1 MEPNGLYWILLKN
14 MSPVDPQQPT
24 PPGNPEGIP
33 RPPQQQEVVKFAKG
47 PAPETVLPTL
57 FGAGYGTYRVRPENF
72 VLSVITHTCL
82 LALILLAVHVT
93 VQEKIVP
100 QSLTHSVELSDY
112 VMKVGKGGPSGG
124 GGGDAS
130 KLKASAGTP
139 PKASTK
145 QFTPPVVLQQQQSK
159 LMVEPTVVADL
170 KIPQSNQIGDPL
182 SKLMTL
188 SNGTGVG
195 GGIGTGD
202 GGGVGSGHG
211 GPGVGPGIF
220 HLGESGVL
228 APKPIYQPEPEFSE
242 EARKAKY
249 QGVVGLNVIVG
260 PDGRIHDPH
269 VVHSLGMG
277 LDEEALKTVKLW
289 KFEPGKKNGQPVSV
303 AVYIEVD
310 FHLY

>member
-1 MEPNGLYWILLKN
+1 M
-14 MSPVDPQQPT
+14 
-24 PPGNPEGIP
+24 PGRPESSGAGSAP
-33 RPPQQQEVVKFAKG
+33 APQQEVVKFSKD
-47 PAPETVLPTL
+47 APDVVMPTL
-57 FGAGYGTYRVRPENF
+57 FGAGYGTYRQRPENF
-72 VLSVITHTCL
+72 VLSVVTHTG
-82 LALILLAVHVT
+82 AVILLLWFFHVV
-93 VQEKIVP
+93 VQPKIVAP
-100 QSLTHSVELSDY
+100 SIAHPIELTDY

-139 PKASTK
+139 PRSAKQ
-145 QFTPPVVLQQQQSK
+145 QFTPPVVLQTQVSK
-159 LMVEPTVVADL
+159 LMVEPTVVADMH
-170 KIPQSNQIGDPL
+170 IPQSAQIGDPL
-182 SKLMTL
+182 SHLTTL

-220 HLGESGVL
+220 HLGESGVS
-228 APKPIYQPEPEFSE
+228 APKALFTPEPEFSE

-249 QGVVGLNVIVG
+249 QGVVTLDIVVG
-260 PDGRIHDPH
+260 ADGRVHNAR

-277 LDEEALKTVKLW
+277 LDEKALEAVKTW
-289 KFEPGKKNGQPVSV
+289 KFDPAKKDGRAV
-303 AVYIEVD
+303 ACAFNIEVD